1 MTLSPA
7 SPSPAPAEHPASG
20 PEIPGTPASP
30 AGTREPPLGAIGTAR
45 PRIEGP
51 AKVSGAVRY
60 AADEPMSGVAH
71 GWVVTST
78 VTRGRIR
85 DIDTSVALAMP
96 GVVGVIDHR
105 NAPEV
110 NLEAGSFFGPDG
122 GMHLLQSAEIPHSGR
137 PIALVVA
144 DTAEQARSAALALRV
159 AYDEEPYDVDF
170 HREHPAAR
178 PATSFFGE
186 DATVGDVDEELAAST
201 VVVDESYATPEEH
214 GAAMEPHAATAWW
227 EDGRLQII
235 DSNQGP
241 FLVAMTVATL
251 FRLDP
256 KQVRVRSAHVGGGF
270 GSKSGGCGPQLVLA
284 VMATGMFDRPVRVTL
299 TRNQV
304 FQTVSMR
311 PATDQRVRIGADAD
325 GRLRAIDHT
334 AAFEVSKLAE
344 YLENCTELTNTLYA
358 ARAIRTRRTAV
369 PIDILPPYSL
379 RGPGAT
385 PGSFA
390 LESAMDEVAERLGI
404 DPLELRLR
412 NEPSAGPVS
421 GLPFSRRNLVACLKE
436 GARRFGWTTR
446 DHRPRRRTEGHL
458 LVGTGMAAMSFGAG
472 ALPSSASITAEADGT
487 FTVAIGASDIGTG
500 ARTAL
505 TAVAAEAL
513 RADPERIR
521 LLIADSDLG
530 PAWGAGGSRGTTSW
544 SWAITETAARLR
556 SRLDGATLPLTVSFD
571 TTESL
576 GELALLERHSY
587 GAVFSEVTVD
597 PATGEVRVRRL
608 LGMFAVGRVVNPL
621 LARSQ
626 LVGGMIMGLSM
637 ALHEEGVRDRA
648 SGRHVNA
655 DFAGYHIAAHA
666 DVPDI
671 EADFVPDYEPGDPS
685 GIKGVGEIGTV
696 SAAAA
701 IANAVWHAT
710 GRRQRTLPI
719 RLDRVLEEDPLPPP
733 APATMSARSIL

>member
-1 MTLSPA
+1 MTA
-7 SPSPAPAEHPASG
+7 SSTGPSPAPAGHPA
-20 PEIPGTPASP
+20 PADTAATS
-30 AGTREPPLGAIGTAR
+30 EPPPGAVGTAR
-45 PRIEGP
+45 PRMEGT
-51 AKVSGAVRY
+51 AKVTGAVRY
-60 AADEPMSGVAH
+60 AADEPAGDPAH

-85 DIDTSVALAMP
+85 EIDTSTVLAMP
-96 GVVGVIDHR
+96 GVLTVIDHR
-105 NAPEV
+105 GAPR
-110 NLEAGSFFGPDG
+110 LDPEAGPFFGPDG
-122 GMHLLQSAEIPHSGR
+122 GLHLLQSDEVPHSGR

-144 DTAEQARSAALALRV
+144 ETPEQARAAGMALRV
-159 AYDEEPYDVDF
+159 TYDEEPYDVDF
-170 HREHPAAR
+170 RLEHPDAR

-186 DATVGDVDEELAAST
+186 DATVGDVDTELAAST
-201 VVVDESYATPEEH
+201 VVVDERYVTPEVH
-214 GAAMEPHAATAWW
+214 GAAMEPHTATAWW
-227 EDGRLQII
+227 QDGRLQII

-241 FLVAMTVATL
+241 FMVAMTVATL
-251 FRLDP
+251 FRLEP
-256 KQVRVRSAHVGGGF
+256 KRVRVRSAHVGGGF
-270 GSKSGGCGPQLVLA
+270 GSKSGACGPQLVLA
-284 VMATGMFDRPVRVTL
+284 VMAATVLDRPVRVTL

-334 AAFEVSKLAE
+334 AAFEVSRIAD

-369 PIDILPPYSL
+369 PVDILPPFSV

-390 LESAMDEVAERLGI
+390 LESAMDEVAERLRM

-421 GLPFSRRNLVACLKE
+421 GLPFSRRNLIACLTE
-436 GARRFGWTTR
+436 GARRFGWAAR
-446 DHRPRRRTEGHL
+446 DHRPRTRKEGHL
-458 LVGTGMAAMSFGAG
+458 LVGTGTAVASFGAG
-472 ALPSSASITAEADGT
+472 ALPSTASITAETDGT
-487 FTVAIGASDIGTG
+487 FTVAVGASDIGTG

-505 TAVAAEAL
+505 TAVAADAL
-513 RADPERIR
+513 RVPPERIR

-544 SWAITETAARLR
+544 SWAITEAAAQLR
-556 SRLDGATLPLTVSFD
+556 SRLGGAALPLTVSCD

-576 GELALLERHSY
+576 GRLPLMERHSY
-587 GAVFSEVTVD
+587 SAVFGEVTVD

-608 LGMFAVGRVVNPL
+608 LGMFAVGRVINPL

-648 SGRHVNA
+648 TGRHVNT
-655 DFAGYHIAAHA
+655 DLAGYHIAAHA

-671 EADFVPDYEPGDPS
+671 EADFVPDHEPGDPS
-685 GIKGVGEIGTV
+685 GIKGLGEIGTV
-696 SAAAA
+696 STAAA

-719 RLDRVLEEDPLPPP
+719 RLDRVLEAHPPNRCHEP
-733 APATMSARSIL
+733 AG